1 MIKDVMKVASL
12 IRINF
17 PRAKLNES
25 LANKTTF
32 GVGGKT
38 LAYLHVRTPEEL
50 WGAVS
55 LARKRKIPYQIIAG
69 GSNVVFADETYRG
82 LVIVFRNPKKLHH
95 TCQCQ
100 DLTLTCEASLPLA
113 ELIKCAIKNNL
124 AGLESLSG
132 IPGTVGGAIVGNAGA
147 WGKQIGDVLTSAD
160 LISPAG
166 RKKTAQSADLHFTYR
181 DSILKKTGDMVA
193 SAKLSLHKGDARALL
208 EEREKIL
215 AERRSKHPDL
225 RCEPCA
231 GSFFRNV
238 EPTSKAGKRQAA
250 GWFLEEAGGKKL
262 KVGGAVIFPM
272 HANIII
278 KSNGCRSQD
287 VHDLSLQMA
296 RIVKEKFDLDLVR
309 EVRFVGKFRGMPA
322 NVREIIW

>member
-147 WGKQIGDVLTSAD
+147 YGQSISDKLVAVEVFDGKKVRWLD
-160 LISPAG
+160 
-166 RKKTAQSADLHFTYR
+166 KKACRFAYR
-181 DSILKKTGDMVA
+181 DSIF
-193 SAKLSLHKGDARALL
+193 
-208 EEREKIL
+208 
-215 AERRSKHPDL
+215 KHND
-225 RCEPCA
+225 
-231 GSFFRNV
+231 
-238 EPTSKAGKRQAA
+238 
-250 GWFLEEAGGKKL
+250 W
-262 KVGGAVIFPM
+262 
-272 HANIII
+272 
-278 KSNGCRSQD
+278 
-287 VHDLSLQMA
+287 
-296 RIVKEKFDLDLVR
+296 IVLDLLL
-309 EVRFVGKFRGMPA
+309 FF
-322 NVREIIW
+322 